1 MVTEMK
7 KCIQRLDEIA
17 LRKTTFTNID
27 LLDELIENE
36 KMKKEKG
43 YLERILVYEETKAI
57 SK

>member
-27 LLDELIENE
+27 LLNELIENE

-43 YLERILVYEETKAI
+43 YLERI
-57 SK
+57 

>member
-7 KCIQRLDEIA
+7 KCIQRLDKIA

>member
-27 LLDELIENE
+27 LLNELIENE

>member
-57 SK
+57 AK

>member
-17 LRKTTFTNID
+17 LRKTTFTNIY
-27 LLDELIENE
+27 LLDNLIENE
-36 KMKKEKG
+36 EG
-43 YLERILVYEETKAI
+43 ILVYEETKAI

>member
-7 KCIQRLDEIA
+7 KCIQRLDDIA